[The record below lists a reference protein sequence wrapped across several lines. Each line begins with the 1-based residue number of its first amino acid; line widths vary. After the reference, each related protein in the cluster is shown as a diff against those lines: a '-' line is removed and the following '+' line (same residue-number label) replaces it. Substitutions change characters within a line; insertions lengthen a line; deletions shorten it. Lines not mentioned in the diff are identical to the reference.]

1 MHSPVNN
8 QKSGLRK
15 TAVAT
20 CTSVTTLAIVWVLMV
35 AVVEPAFAQN
45 ERVIYNFRN
54 LTDAYGPKCNLVLDG
69 AGNMYGTTSGGGVH
83 DLGAVFRVSPT
94 GMETVLYSFAGGAD
108 GSNPVAGL
116 FRDAATG
123 NLYGTTVN
131 GGAFANGT
139 VFMLTPAGVE
149 SVLYSFKG
157 GTTDG
162 ANPTSS
168 VLRVGTTIYGTTF
181 YGGAYGY
188 GTVFKLTAAGQERVL
203 HSFNSAFPTLDG
215 AHPHAGLILRGG
227 VLYGTTTLGGV
238 FNLGTVFS
246 ITPTGTEQVLH
257 SFEGGST
264 DGQGPYAG
272 LIFDQS
278 GNLFGTT
285 YLGGTDNA
293 GTVFTMNPQLGSE
306 IVLHHFLINGV
317 DGVTP
322 YGTLIF
328 NRGNFY
334 GTTLQGGSAN
344 GGTVFKIT
352 PAGTETVLHSFT
364 GGTDG
369 FNPDAA
375 LVLGT
380 SNTVYGTTILGGATN
395 LGTVFKM
402 KVGP

>member
-1 MHSPVNN
+1 
-8 QKSGLRK
+8 
-15 TAVAT
+15 
-20 CTSVTTLAIVWVLMV
+20 
-35 AVVEPAFAQN
+35 
-45 ERVIYNFRN
+45 
-54 LTDAYGPKCNLVLDG
+54 
-69 AGNMYGTTSGGGVH
+69 MYGTTSGGGVH

-94 GMETVLYSFAGGAD
+94 GMETVLYSFAGGVD
-108 GSNPVAGL
+108 GSNPLAGL

-131 GGAFANGT
+131 GGAFGNGT
-139 VFMLTPAGVE
+139 VFMLTPAGAE

-168 VLRVGTTIYGTTF
+168 VLRVGTIIYGTTF

-188 GTVFKLTAAGQERVL
+188 GTVFKLSAAGQEKVL

-215 AHPHAGLILRGG
+215 SHPHAGLVLRNG

-257 SFEGGST
+257 SFEGGSN
-264 DGQGPYAG
+264 DGQSPYAG
-272 LIFDQS
+272 LLFDQS
-278 GNLFGTT
+278 GNLYGAT
-285 YLGGTDNA
+285 YVGGIDNA
-293 GTVFTMNPQLGSE
+293 GTVFTINTLGGE
-306 IVLHHFLINGV
+306 VVLHHFLINGV
-317 DGVTP
+317 DGVNP

-344 GGTVFKIT
+344 GGTVYKIT
-352 PAGTETVLHSFT
+352 PGGTETVLHSFT

-380 SNTVYGTTILGGATN
+380 SNTLYGTTILGGATN